1 MIHCNLNV
9 LMAQRNLKITDVHNA
24 TGLSRT
30 TLTSLA
36 YGHAKGIQFDT
47 LSTLCD
53 CLQVSPY
60 ELLLDRLVMEFYQ
73 TGMQTPG
80 KILCP
85 AWFSCQKI
93 LNRTFPLRKKPVIPG
108 NLRKRHFQV

>member
-9 LMAQRNLKITDVHNA
+9 LMAQRNLKITDVHKA

-53 CLQVSPY
+53 YLQVSPS
-60 ELLLDRLVMEFYQ
+60 ELLLDRPVMEFYQ

-80 KILCP
+80 KNCMPCVVFLSEN
-85 AWFSCQKI
+85 FK
-93 LNRTFPLRKKPVIPG
+93 
-108 NLRKRHFQV
+108 